1 MRRFSRWLII
11 APAVF
16 FALLPQQVDAADV
29 LVNPSFAFD
38 GGGWTGALTTG
49 TDNSACDGGLP
60 NIGTWTASRLSFSYA
75 LTSVTQTV
83 AISVPSAVSFSWSS
97 VNRSDQPNATA
108 TVTLTDA
115 DESLTT
121 GTFITP
127 ITDTAGSL
135 GTVTTTADDEMVTV
149 TISGQ
154 DSQSWAGCYGTQF
167 TVSAL
172 DVTLIA
178 PPPTTVPETTTTT
191 TTTTVPETTTTATT
205 TTVPETTTTATTTTV
220 AETTTTTTTTTQ
232 PPPPATTQ
240 AETTTTT
247 EVPPTTTTTTE
258 VPPTTTS
265 QPPDTIVPTT
275 EQLTTTTKPLPLPV
289 NISVPPAPIETT
301 PPTTTTTYPA
311 TIPAI
316 VAEPDAIESLSVT
329 AIMEQGVS
337 PEQATELAMSAEVL
351 DSISGDQAEEV
362 FSAVP
367 VDALTAEQGQAIVDA
382 VQDAPA
388 EVRKAFEKVI
398 NLFGG
403 QFDEYVPLGSNIP
416 ISSRRTLVVIGA
428 TMMAASGSIPSSR
441 RKT

>member
-1 MRRFSRWLII
+1 MRWTRALIFL
-11 APAVF
+11 PAVF
-16 FALLPQQVDAADV
+16 LALAMPQQVRAADI
-29 LVNPSFAFD
+29 LVNTTFAFD
-38 GGGWTGALTTG
+38 GGGWDGALTTG
-49 TDNSACDGGLP
+49 TDNGACAGGQP
-60 NIGTWTASRLSFSYA
+60 NMGTWSANRLSFSYV
-75 LTSVTQTV
+75 LTTV
-83 AISVPSAVSFSWSS
+83 SQQVVISVPSTVSFFWSS

-108 TVTLTDA
+108 QVTLADA
-115 DESLTT
+115 DESLDS
-121 GTFITP
+121 GSFVSP

-149 TISGQ
+149 TISGR

-172 DVTLIA
+172 DVTPIA
-178 PPPTTVPETTTTT
+178 PPTTTITTTTSTTVPETTTTT
-191 TTTTVPETTTTATT
+191 TQPPETTTSTSTTTTSIAPETTTTQVATT
-205 TTVPETTTTATTTTV
+205 TTEETL
-220 AETTTTTTTTTQ
+220 
-232 PPPPATTQ
+232 PPATT
-240 AETTTTT
+240 
-247 EVPPTTTTTTE
+247 
-258 VPPTTTS
+258 TTTS

-428 TMMAASGSIPSSR
+428 TVMAASGSIPSSR